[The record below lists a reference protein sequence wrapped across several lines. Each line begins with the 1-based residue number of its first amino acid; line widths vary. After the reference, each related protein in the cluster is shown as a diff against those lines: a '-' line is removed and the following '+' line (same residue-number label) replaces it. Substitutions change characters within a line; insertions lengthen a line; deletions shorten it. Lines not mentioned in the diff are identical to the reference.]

1 MSLTRNV
8 FSTLALTATLTL
20 SACGG
25 GDAPD
30 IERQTSFERASD
42 RGIGSA
48 DAPLTIIEYA
58 SVACGHCA
66 SFHEEVWPMI
76 EGDYVE
82 TDQVRFVFREMLTG
96 NPQFAVAGFSLA
108 HCVPED
114 RYFDM
119 IDLLFQQQPAIFG
132 AARQPG
138 GARSQYL
145 AIAQS
150 MGLSESDFNAC
161 LSDESI
167 QADILAANEQA
178 LDDGIN
184 STPRFL
190 FNGELLDA
198 RQAQGETAYT
208 YFLGSRQVLVN
219 GEPVPGVVDEAT
231 FQTLID
237 YALGVDTTPVEME
250 TEEASSE
257 EE

>member
-20 SACGG
+20 AACGG
-25 GDAPD
+25 SDAPD
-30 IERQTSFERASD
+30 IGSQTSFERASD

-76 EGDYVE
+76 DGDYVE
-82 TDQVRFVFREMLTG
+82 TGQVRFVFREMLTG

-119 IDLLFQQQPAIFG
+119 IDLLFQQQPAIFQ

-138 GARSQYL
+138 GARGQYL

-161 LSDESI
+161 LSDEAI
-167 QADILAANEQA
+167 QADILANNDRA

-208 YFLGSRQVLVN
+208 YFLGSRQVLVD

-237 YALGVDTTPVEME
+237 YALGNSDTSEAVEE
-250 TEEASSE
+250 TETEGE
-257 EE
+257 E